1 MVIARRRGGEAAQ
14 IAARAAIRRSVPS
27 QHLLDQLED
36 IDARPDVRRH
46 EARAR
51 THVRLAAAQR
61 RQTLDLGE

>member
-1 MVIARRRGGEAAQ
+1 
-14 IAARAAIRRSVPS
+14 
-27 QHLLDQLED
+27 LLDQLED

-61 RQTLDLGE
+61 RETLDLGE